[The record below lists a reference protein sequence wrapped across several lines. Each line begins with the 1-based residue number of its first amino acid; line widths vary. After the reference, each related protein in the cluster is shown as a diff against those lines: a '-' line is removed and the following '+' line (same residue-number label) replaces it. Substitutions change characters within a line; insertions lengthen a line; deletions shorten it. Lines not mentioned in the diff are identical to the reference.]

1 MEAGEGGGED
11 AGGVDD
17 LMITLQGTK
26 PLAPWADSLPH
37 EWRLCRLK
45 SVASIRYGLGQPPA
59 ELSSGVAMIRAT
71 DVDAGTIRTD
81 NFLRV
86 DPAGL
91 PPDRNPYLKA
101 GEIIVVRSGA
111 YTGDSAIVPSSLEGA
126 VAGYDMVATVTRA
139 SSHFVAYSLLSKHVL
154 EDQIFLLT
162 LRAAQPHLNAEELG
176 SVVLA
181 MPPTL
186 HEQQRIAAYLDASC
200 AAIDAAVAAKR
211 RQLETLD
218 SLRKS
223 AAHQV
228 LSEGLRPGL
237 PLRDSGIESI
247 GVIPAHWDVK
257 QIRYACEVNYG
268 ITLQLEKGQSA
279 GDGVRI
285 LTVSNLTIDGNLDLE
300 DEYYIDPAELTKADY
315 LRRGDLLFNWRNG
328 SQYHVGKTAFFDMEG
343 EVAHVSFLLRIRC
356 GRHMYPFFLRSYLGV
371 LKDAGFFAGAKDKV
385 NKTFNSTELKR
396 LRVVIPPMDEQK
408 EVCREIERRTK
419 ECNDMKAAVES
430 QIATLTAYRK
440 SLIHECVT
448 GKRRVTD
455 EDVRRARRAD
465 SIRSLEHRS

>member
-1 MEAGEGGGED
+1 MSLGQDSFLTNLPSGWMFDRFKDVALLRNERTDEASEVEDYLELEDLESGSGRILNRRNTMEVVSNVTVFKKGDVLFGKLRPYLEKYYVAEFDGKCTGEILAFMPERIENRFLFYCL
-11 AGGVDD
+11 ASSWFIERCNM
-17 LMITLQGTK
+17 LAYGTK
-26 PLAPWADSLPH
+26 MPRVNWPTQLAQFNLPIPPLP
-37 EWRLCRLK
+37 
-45 SVASIRYGLGQPPA
+45 
-59 ELSSGVAMIRAT
+59 
-71 DVDAGTIRTD
+71 
-81 NFLRV
+81 
-86 DPAGL
+86 
-91 PPDRNPYLKA
+91 
-101 GEIIVVRSGA
+101 
-111 YTGDSAIVPSSLEGA
+111 
-126 VAGYDMVATVTRA
+126 
-139 SSHFVAYSLLSKHVL
+139 
-154 EDQIFLLT
+154 
-162 LRAAQPHLNAEELG
+162 
-176 SVVLA
+176 
-181 MPPTL
+181 
-186 HEQQRIAAYLDASC
+186 EQQLIAAYLDASC

-218 SLRKS
+218 DLRKS

-300 DEYYIDPAELTKADY
+300 NEYYIDPAELTKADY

-356 GRHMYPFFLRSYLGV
+356 GRHMNPFFLRSYLGV

-396 LRVVIPPMDEQK
+396 LRVVIPPMDEQN

-419 ECNDMKAAVES
+419 ECNDVKATIEA
-430 QIATLTAYRK
+430 QIATLTSYRK

-448 GKRRVTD
+448 GQRRVTD
-455 EDVRRARRAD
+455 EDVRRAGHSERSQPAERRA
-465 SIRSLEHRS
+465 

>member
-1 MEAGEGGGED
+1 MNLGQD
-11 AGGVDD
+11 SF
-17 LMITLQGTK
+17 LT
-26 PLAPWADSLPH
+26 SLPNG
-37 EWRLCRLK
+37 WMFDRFK
-45 SVASIRYGLGQPPA
+45 DVAALRN
-59 ELSSGVAMIRAT
+59 E
-71 DVDAGTIRTD
+71 RTD
-81 NFLRV
+81 EASEVEDYLELEDLESGTGRILNRRNTLEVISDVTVFKKGDVLFGKLRPYLEKYYVAEFDGKCTGEILAFKPERIESRFLFYCLASSWFIERCNLLAYGAKMPRV
-86 DPAGL
+86 NWPTQLAQFNLPL
-91 PPDRNPYLKA
+91 PPLP
-101 GEIIVVRSGA
+101 
-111 YTGDSAIVPSSLEGA
+111 
-126 VAGYDMVATVTRA
+126 
-139 SSHFVAYSLLSKHVL
+139 
-154 EDQIFLLT
+154 
-162 LRAAQPHLNAEELG
+162 
-176 SVVLA
+176 
-181 MPPTL
+181 
-186 HEQQRIAAYLDASC
+186 EQQRIAAYLDASC

-211 RQLETLD
+211 RQLDTLD
-218 SLRKS
+218 ALRKS

-228 LSEGLRPGL
+228 LSHGLRPGL
-237 PLRDSGIESI
+237 PLKDSGIESI

-257 QIRYACEVNYG
+257 QIRYACEINYG

-328 SQYHVGKTAFFDMEG
+328 SQYHIGKTAFFDMEG

-356 GRHMYPFFLRSYLGV
+356 GRRMYPFFLRSYLGV

-419 ECNDMKAAVES
+419 ECNDVKAAIDS

-448 GKRRVTD
+448 GQRRIS
-455 EDVRRARRAD
+455 EADVM
-465 SIRSLEHRS
+465 RSQLSENTGPLKLAPSE

>member
-1 MEAGEGGGED
+1 MEASAEEREIRKFQIRRGDVLSTKDSEEADDIAISSLVAED
-11 AGGVDD
+11 LPGV
-17 LMITLQGTK
+17 
-26 PLAPWADSLPH
+26 
-37 EWRLCRLK
+37 LCGYHL
-45 SVASIRYGLGQPPA
+45 
-59 ELSSGVAMIRAT
+59 AMIRPRFASVSGSYLT
-71 DVDAGTIRTD
+71 WLHASKSFRAQYEAKAVGVTRFGLSQYAFRAARI
-81 NFLRV
+81 
-86 DPAGL
+86 PL
-91 PPDRNPYLKA
+91 PPLP
-101 GEIIVVRSGA
+101 
-111 YTGDSAIVPSSLEGA
+111 
-126 VAGYDMVATVTRA
+126 
-139 SSHFVAYSLLSKHVL
+139 
-154 EDQIFLLT
+154 
-162 LRAAQPHLNAEELG
+162 
-176 SVVLA
+176 
-181 MPPTL
+181 
-186 HEQQRIAAYLDASC
+186 EQQRIAAYLDASC

-218 SLRKS
+218 EIRKS

-237 PLRDSGIESI
+237 PLKDSGIESI

-343 EVAHVSFLLRIRC
+343 EVAHVSFLLRMRC

-419 ECNDMKAAVES
+419 ECNDVKAAIET

-448 GKRRVTD
+448 GQRRITEADLAGSPQADVTAAQRV
-455 EDVRRARRAD
+455 EPSLSKVRQ
-465 SIRSLEHRS
+465 I